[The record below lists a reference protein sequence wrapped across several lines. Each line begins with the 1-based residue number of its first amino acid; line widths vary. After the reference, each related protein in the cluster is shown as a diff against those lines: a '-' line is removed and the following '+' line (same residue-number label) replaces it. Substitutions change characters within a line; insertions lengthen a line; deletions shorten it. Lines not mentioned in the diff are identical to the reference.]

1 MPVAGPSNMNRRD
14 DDDDD
19 SDRKPV
25 NKTEQARKQAKQV
38 IEFEKKIAKASLDL

>member
-19 SDRKPV
+19 SDDGSFPHPPLGRADRAGLYAAFH
-25 NKTEQARKQAKQV
+25 ELRGEL
-38 IEFEKKIAKASLDL
+38 I